1 MLEILSTEFGGI
13 SFIKKKEEKKTKN
26 TFNQGLVDSFEF
38 VLS

>member
-1 MLEILSTEFGGI
+1 MLEILSAEFGGI
-13 SFIKKKEEKKTKN
+13 SFIKKKRGKKIKN